1 MKETLYLSFH
11 LREIL
16 PGVGE
21 TCFASGFAGCY
32 RIRVR
37 EILGQKALANGF
49 IQLKIRGERELID
62 PSPSDEKRKEGVPM
76 HDEEFRAGCVEQAH
90 AIEEGASLTRKIT
103 GRFFQLDCRCHRAP
117 RTGMIVGTCAI
128 GAALIGKQGTRDYA
142 RLQRVRIF
150 PLFPAL
156 YEIVAWPDGIE
167 AEPCNLF
174 RVICGFNNG
183 VQSEPWT
190 REAIGVWLR
199 TARRAPVC
207 PDPTMG
213 E

>member
-62 PSPSDEKRKEGVPM
+62 PSPSDEKRKVKRGRRV
-76 HDEEFRAGCVEQAH
+76 FRCM
-90 AIEEGASLTRKIT
+90 TRS
-103 GRFFQLDCRCHRAP
+103 FALDA
-117 RTGMIVGTCAI
+117 
-128 GAALIGKQGTRDYA
+128 
-142 RLQRVRIF
+142 
-150 PLFPAL
+150 
-156 YEIVAWPDGIE
+156 
-167 AEPCNLF
+167 
-174 RVICGFNNG
+174 
-183 VQSEPWT
+183 
-190 REAIGVWLR
+190 
-199 TARRAPVC
+199 
-207 PDPTMG
+207 
-213 E
+213 